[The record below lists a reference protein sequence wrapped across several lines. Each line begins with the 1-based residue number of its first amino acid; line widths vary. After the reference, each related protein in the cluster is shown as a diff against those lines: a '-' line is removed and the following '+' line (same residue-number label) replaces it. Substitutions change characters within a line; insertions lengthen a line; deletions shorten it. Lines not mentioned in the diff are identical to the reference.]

1 MRGHFVHMSGAATLR
16 PSARPRA
23 SVDESHA
30 NAERH
35 ALAVEL
41 HDTVVQPLTS
51 LVTSLNRLERLPQ
64 YTGQMDIHIGM
75 WKSLAQEALDA
86 LRGVLAGTCAFPHAQ
101 LDLPD
106 ALERLLVPQFRAR
119 GMRLS
124 LESRGWPQG
133 LPVEWTSNLYLMAR
147 EAVNNAEKHAH
158 ASKVKI
164 VLRADPE
171 NLFFCITDNGI
182 GFNPDTFDAAGA
194 QERLGSG
201 LGIMGMHDR
210 IQKLGGELDLM
221 TAPGSGVRL
230 EIHAPNPLR
239 PN

>member
-1 MRGHFVHMSGAATLR
+1 MRDHFVRMSDTATLR
-16 PSARPRA
+16 PSARSRA
-23 SVDESHA
+23 SADESHA
-30 NAERH
+30 NAERR

-51 LVTSLNRLERLPQ
+51 LVTSLNCLEHLPQ
-64 YTGQMDIHIGM
+64 YTGQSDSHIGM

-86 LRGVLAGTCAFPHAQ
+86 LRGALAGLCAYPHAQ

-106 ALERLLVPQFRAR
+106 ALERFLVPQFRAR

-124 LESRGWPQG
+124 LESRDWPQS
-133 LPVEWTSNLYLMAR
+133 LPVEWTSNLYLIAR
-147 EAVNNAEKHAH
+147 EALNNAEKHAH

-171 NLFFCITDNGI
+171 NLFICITDNGT
-182 GFNPDTFDAAGA
+182 GFNPDTFDTADA

-221 TAPGSGVRL
+221 TAPDSGVRL
-230 EIHAPNPLR
+230 EIQAPNPLR